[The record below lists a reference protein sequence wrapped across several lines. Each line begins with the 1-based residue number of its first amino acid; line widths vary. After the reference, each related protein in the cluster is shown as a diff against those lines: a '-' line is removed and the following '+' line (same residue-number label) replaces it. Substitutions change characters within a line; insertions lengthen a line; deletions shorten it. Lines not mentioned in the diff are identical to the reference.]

1 MNKLK
6 AIIISGNPPKESI
19 CSSYPV
25 LEHSLLT
32 TGGLTG
38 RGVTP
43 CPIGHHHNKNI
54 DFEPSRPGYLPPQGD
69 LRALMRIGNEWRN

>member
-1 MNKLK
+1 MKLK
-6 AIIISGNPPKESI
+6 NIIVSGNLPKESI

-25 LEHSLLT
+25 LEHSLRT
-32 TGGLTG
+32 TGGITG

-43 CPIGHHHNKNI
+43 CPWGHGMFKSL
-54 DFEPSRPGYLPPQGD
+54 DFEPRRPGYLPPQGD